1 MCIHLHL
8 VKIHHGAHL
17 VPNTDRAGLQQN
29 AGLAVTVA
37 LYLTAVLMPAEME
50 AIW

>member
-8 VKIHHGAHL
+8 VKIHHDAHL
-17 VPNTDRAGLQQN
+17 VPNIDRAVCSKMQAL
-29 AGLAVTVA
+29 LWTVA